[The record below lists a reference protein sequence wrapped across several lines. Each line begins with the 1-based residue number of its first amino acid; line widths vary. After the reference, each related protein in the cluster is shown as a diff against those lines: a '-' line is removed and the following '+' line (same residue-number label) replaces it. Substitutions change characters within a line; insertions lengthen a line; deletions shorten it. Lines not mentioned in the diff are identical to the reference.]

1 MVLFTDVKLTYTC
14 PATPPENV
22 FMDRIYS
29 LNKDE
34 KGLYFTD
41 GNYVEYADES
51 YIKMLF
57 SPKDTNWDKVDF
69 TEKVETIELTKT
81 ANLILKK

>member
-1 MVLFTDVKLTYTC
+1 MLKFTDIKLTYTC
-14 PATPPENV
+14 PAAPPEKV
-22 FMDRIYS
+22 FMDRIYT

-57 SPKDTNWDKVDF
+57 SPKDTIWDKVDF
-69 TEKVETIELTKT
+69 TEKVEVIKPTF
-81 ANLILKK
+81 KK